1 MFRSRCLASAIA
13 WISLDFEDR
22 CRIMNT
28 LPPELHNYICEL
40 ACSEDGTTIRSLNMV
55 SPYFNEVTKPFL
67 YRNIAVSSIEQIS
80 ALSERLSAVPVHLR
94 QIRNMFISD
103 TPSSPGPSHS
113 ENSTKLLRA
122 IVQILA
128 LAAPTLLSL
137 ALACRSPISTA
148 VFASVF
154 RTTFPVLR
162 RLTLSGF
169 YPYPSFPNKFP
180 KLEYLHLNGNRNPSG
195 ILEMWILEE
204 ACPSLSTLQVTGL
217 SSAGSFVAE
226 LEEATRAS
234 ELADSLALD
243 STDLTAR
250 FPPHLK
256 VLIVQ
261 AGPVPDRVLGETLLL
276 NDKVMMDGLWALKTR
291 NGGGGAIK
299 ISLLERAKRPL
310 SAEDVKKQWGESMR
324 P

>member
-1 MFRSRCLASAIA
+1 
-13 WISLDFEDR
+13 
-22 CRIMNT
+22 MNT

-55 SPYFNEVTKPFL
+55 SLYFNEVTTPFL
-67 YRNIAVSSIEQIS
+67 YRNIAVSSIEQIF
-80 ALSERLSAVPVHLR
+80 ALSERLSAIPVHLR
-94 QIRNMFISD
+94 QIRNVFISD
-103 TPSSPGPSHS
+103 TPSSPGPSYS
-113 ENSTKLLRA
+113 ENSTKLLRTV
-122 IVQILA
+122 VQILA
-128 LAAPTLLSL
+128 LAAPTVLSL

-162 RLTLSGF
+162 RLTISGF

-180 KLEYLHLNGNRNPSG
+180 KLEYLHLNGNRNPAG

-204 ACPSLSTLQVTGL
+204 ACPSLSTLHVTGL

-226 LEEATRAS
+226 LEEAMRAS
-234 ELADSLALD
+234 ELASLTLD

-250 FPPHLK
+250 FPPQLK

-261 AGPVPDRVLGETLLL
+261 AGPVPDRVLGETILL
-276 NDKVMMDGLWALKTR
+276 NDKVMMDGLWALKAR
-291 NGGGGAIK
+291 NGSAGAIK
-299 ISLLERAKRPL
+299 LSLLERAKQPL
-310 SAEDVKKQWGESMR
+310 SVEDVKEQWGESVNACR
-324 P
+324 